1 MKPIFVLIALFAG
14 TFNAVEAGTNTA
26 LRKGLGTPFWSVAVI
41 SLVTLMIS
49 IFAALVA
56 GERIPTWAAAAAIP
70 WWGWLGG
77 LLGFGFV
84 AAMVFTADSLGAA
97 LFIALTV
104 SASTIG
110 SVLLDQFG
118 MLGFS
123 QHGAGPGRILGAA
136 MLVGGVALVA
146 RFQAVRGGIFREPAR
161 PALCGASDIT
171 LVGFRHVIART
182 EI

>member
-26 LRKGLGTPFWSVAVI
+26 LRKGLGTPFCSVAVI
-41 SLVTLMIS
+41 SLVSLMIS

-84 AAMVFTADSLGAA
+84 AAMVLTADSLGAA

-110 SVLLDQFG
+110 SVLLDHFG
-118 MLGFS
+118 LLGFS

-146 RFQAVRGGIFREPAR
+146 RF
-161 PALCGASDIT
+161 
-171 LVGFRHVIART
+171 
-182 EI
+182 